1 MTATELRQFWHRT
14 PFVPFDVI
22 VPGGEKFHVPHPDFL
37 SVSPNGRI
45 AHVWKES
52 GEYAALD
59 VFLVTAVEEN
69 RRRSKRR
76 S

>member
-1 MTATELRQFWHRT
+1 MTATELRQFWHRS

-22 VPGGEKFHVPHPDFL
+22 VPGGEKFRVPHLDFL

-45 AHVWKES
+45 AHIWKEN
-52 GEYAALD
+52 GEYAAVD
-59 VFLVTAVEEN
+59 VFLVSAVEEN
-69 RRRSKRR
+69 RRRTKRG